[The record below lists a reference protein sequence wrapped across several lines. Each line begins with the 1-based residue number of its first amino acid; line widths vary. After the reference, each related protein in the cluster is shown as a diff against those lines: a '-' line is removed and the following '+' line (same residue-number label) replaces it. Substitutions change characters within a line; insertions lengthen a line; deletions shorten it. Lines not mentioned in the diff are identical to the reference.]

1 MVMMCLYFVGL
12 QSLDAFSLINFG
24 QVTIYNVGLDAPH
37 QAEGCSTQ
45 LLNYFVWML
54 HLSSRRWSIT
64 RHIDSIRG
72 QMQVKAAQHSCLS
85 WCIPS
90 LAIRC
95 PSLAIYCT
103 KGKKCDSDRDLEVL
117 SRAYLLCWCCQVRK
131 WTIADYRTLLPVGEK
146 KWCSCIGRNGKLAVS
161 YAFGNSLV
169 VHSGVLTASKMVK
182 VNGCCG
188 VWHPGDLNI
197 LL

>member
-1 MVMMCLYFVGL
+1 
-12 QSLDAFSLINFG
+12 
-24 QVTIYNVGLDAPH
+24 
-37 QAEGCSTQ
+37 
-45 LLNYFVWML
+45 
-54 HLSSRRWSIT
+54 
-64 RHIDSIRG
+64 
-72 QMQVKAAQHSCLS
+72 MQVKAAQHSCLS
-85 WCIPS
+85 CLGVS
-90 LAIRC
+90 LHLPFVVLHLPFTVQRGENAILIETWKFCRE
-95 PSLAIYCT
+95 LIYFVGAVRSGNGRLQITEHYCLL
-103 KGKKCDSDRDLEVL
+103 GK
-117 SRAYLLCWCCQVRK
+117 
-131 WTIADYRTLLPVGEK
+131 K

>member
-1 MVMMCLYFVGL
+1 MHLTCRLKDVVPNYSIISCGCCTCPREDEASPDISIPSEARCKWRRPSTHVCLGV
-12 QSLDAFSLINFG
+12 S
-24 QVTIYNVGLDAPH
+24 
-37 QAEGCSTQ
+37 
-45 LLNYFVWML
+45 L
-54 HLSSRRWSIT
+54 HLPFVVVLHLPFT
-64 RHIDSIRG
+64 VQRG
-72 QMQVKAAQHSCLS
+72 
-85 WCIPS
+85 
-90 LAIRC
+90 R
-95 PSLAIYCT
+95 
-103 KGKKCDSDRDLEVL
+103 KCDSDRDLEVL